1 MTWQQDAI
9 DFLNGKGKN
18 SIEAGFNALKD
29 EFMKFLNSSSD
40 SIMNESNKTIT
51 LFQNNV
57 INNTKNAL
65 STEFTKA
72 LNSVNNNANLI
83 KTEFANVAK
92 NTQNEITNFTDVLK
106 QDVNTNLNLIKN
118 KTTDEIN
125 AISDQSINK
134 INESSKNI
142 INIGNQIQD
151 KSNVILQK
159 TQTDITN
166 LGNKISNQIQ
176 DKRNVI

>member
-1 MTWQQDAI
+1 M
-9 DFLNGKGKN
+9 NGKGKN

-65 STEFTKA
+65 STEFNKS
-72 LNSVNNNANLI
+72 LNSINNNANLI
-83 KTEFANVAK
+83 KTEF
-92 NTQNEITNFTDVLK
+92 TNFSNTIK

-118 KTTDEIN
+118 QTTDQLLN
-125 AISDQSINK
+125 
-134 INESSKNI
+134 
-142 INIGNQIQD
+142 
-151 KSNVILQK
+151 
-159 TQTDITN
+159 
-166 LGNKISNQIQ
+166 
-176 DKRNVI
+176 